1 MVPGTFYTTS
11 ANLCSSLSRYKPPR
25 EEHIEVTSDGRRVHH
40 GLAWYPGVRPV
51 RPDRH
56 EPDHHP
62 WVDKG
67 LNYDPVLDPLRISNL
82 DQEILTPIQNALKER
97 KIKIKHIVFLALE
110 STRKDVF
117 PMKKGSNIHQ
127 AIMRTHGTEE
137 SATVAENELSVLTT
151 NAELLT
157 GERSGFDKSVNDSAA
172 KTEVWRN
179 LGKDRGGINIKGA
192 FTGSTTSLKSF
203 LESHCGVQPL
213 AVDFTVEARR
223 QIYQPCIPSILKF
236 FNNNKAKGGS
246 GNLGT
251 KGDFNSMPWKS
262 AYVQAIT
269 DHFDHQ
275 DILNEEVGFDEII
288 SKDTLLN
295 PNSEHYPPKE
305 KQSNY
310 FGFPESQVKPYIE
323 DMFRQA
329 EKTGERLFLS
339 HLTSTTHHPWNLP
352 EGAGESVQYLKQ
364 GRWRKEHELNR
375 YLNTI
380 KYVDNW
386 IGEIMD
392 LLEKI
397 GVAEETLVVMV
408 GDHGMAFE
416 EDSPV
421 YSTFENGHISNM
433 RVPLNF
439 HHPSLPRMHLEVN
452 ATSLSIIPTILD
464 LLVTTSSVN
473 KEDAIIASDLMQQY
487 EGQSLIRP
495 YQIEKNGR
503 QAWNIAVINAGGAL
517 LSVSSA
523 AVPYRLVMPICKP
536 GAYRF
541 TSNDHDPHELYPT
554 EGNSLGELT
563 NKLYKSGRSEEA
575 KWASLAVD
583 IGKWWTLEQRR
594 RWRYNGA
601 SLQDDRTPM
610 ELEGAGAER
619 KEHWWD
625 T

>member
-1 MVPGTFYTTS
+1 M
-11 ANLCSSLSRYKPPR
+11 
-25 EEHIEVTSDGRRVHH
+25 E
-40 GLAWYPGVRPV
+40 
-51 RPDRH
+51 
-56 EPDHHP
+56 
-62 WVDKG
+62 KG

-82 DQEILTPIQNALKER
+82 DQGVLAPIADALKER
-97 KIKIKHIVFLALE
+97 NIKIKHIVFLALE

-117 PMKKGSNIHQ
+117 PIRKGSNIYQ
-127 AIMRTHGTEE
+127 AIMRTHGNEE
-137 SATVAENELSVLTT
+137 SATAAQNALSVLTT
-151 NAELLT
+151 NAELLS
-157 GERSGFDKSVNDSAA
+157 GESGGFEGTPANSTA

-179 LGKDRGGINIKGA
+179 VAKDRGGINVKGA

-223 QIYQPCIPSILKF
+223 QIYQPCIPSILKL
-236 FNNNKAKGGS
+236 FNNNKAKRES
-246 GNLGT
+246 RPPDAE
-251 KGDFNSMPWKS
+251 KDDFSSMPWKS

-275 DILNEEVGFDEII
+275 DILNEEVGFDEIV
-288 SKDTLLN
+288 SKNTLLD
-295 PNSEHYPPKE
+295 PSSEHYPPKE

-323 DMFRQA
+323 DIFRRA

-352 EGAGESVQYLKQ
+352 EAAGKPVQYLKQ

-473 KEDAIIASDLMQQY
+473 KEDTAIASDLIQQY

-495 YQIEKNGR
+495 YQVQKRGR

-517 LSVSSA
+517 LSASSA
-523 AVPYRLVMPICKP
+523 AVPYRLIMPICKS

-541 TSNDHDPHELYPT
+541 TSNDIDPYELHPI
-554 EGNSLGELT
+554 EGNSVVELARKVENSHGLGAAEWVQQAE
-563 NKLYKSGRSEEA
+563 K
-575 KWASLAVD
+575 V
-583 IGKWWTLEQRR
+583 GKWWTLEQRR

-601 SLQDDRTPM
+601 SLQDDRTPL